1 MTKMKYSFRIFNRLQ
16 RVLNNN
22 EKRRNSISVVLFVML
37 SLLLAF
43 NKLFN
48 TFIDVLVIAY
58 MAETIAHFSLVFNG
72 PVDPAFEQIPL
83 TSKEKFNILF
93 ISQNVNHLIVSI
105 LMGSVCILFLIF
117 SDHVAIGIAIMYSI
131 ILVLVGIAIN
141 NVILLVSFIKDNAR
155 YMTKAI
161 LLVLFL
167 VVSYIVMN
175 YYQAYES
182 STNYGILMFLIIDLI
197 WDPKLTIL
205 FVGLAAIVSV
215 LIARTIGYK
224 LYLKNYIY

>member
-1 MTKMKYSFRIFNRLQ
+1 
-16 RVLNNN
+16 
-22 EKRRNSISVVLFVML
+22 
-37 SLLLAF
+37 
-43 NKLFN
+43 
-48 TFIDVLVIAY
+48 
-58 MAETIAHFSLVFNG
+58 
-72 PVDPAFEQIPL
+72 
-83 TSKEKFNILF
+83 
-93 ISQNVNHLIVSI
+93 
-105 LMGSVCILFLIF
+105 
-117 SDHVAIGIAIMYSI
+117 I
-131 ILVLVGIAIN
+131 ILVIVGIAIN

-161 LLVLFL
+161 LLALFL

-182 STNYGILMFLIIDLI
+182 STNYGTLMFLIIDLI

>member
-1 MTKMKYSFRIFNRLQ
+1 MTKMKYSFKIFNRLQ
-16 RVLNNN
+16 RVVNNN
-22 EKRRNSISVVLFVML
+22 EKQTSKISIALFLVL

-43 NKLFN
+43 NKFFV

-58 MAETIAHFSLVFNG
+58 IAETIAHLSLVFNG

-83 TSKEKFNILF
+83 TSKEKFKILF
-93 ISQNVNHLIVSI
+93 ISQNVNHLIISI
-105 LMGSVCILFLIF
+105 LMSSICLLILIF
-117 SDHVAIGIAIMYSI
+117 SDHVSIGLSIMYSI
-131 ILVLVGIAIN
+131 ILVIVGIAIN

-161 LLVLFL
+161 LLALFL

-182 STNYGILMFLIIDLI
+182 STNYGTLMFLIIDLI

>member
-16 RVLNNN
+16 RVVNNN
-22 EKRRNSISVVLFVML
+22 EKQTSKISIALFLVL

-43 NKLFN
+43 NKFFV

-58 MAETIAHFSLVFNG
+58 IAETIAHLSLVFNG

-83 TSKEKFNILF
+83 TSKEKFKILF
-93 ISQNVNHLIVSI
+93 ISQNVNHLIISI
-105 LMGSVCILFLIF
+105 LMSSICLLILIF
-117 SDHVAIGIAIMYSI
+117 SDHVSIGLSIMYSI
-131 ILVLVGIAIN
+131 ILVIVGIAIN

-161 LLVLFL
+161 LLALFL

-182 STNYGILMFLIIDLI
+182 STNYGTLMFLIIDLI